1 MSHVI
6 DRNFCLDHT
15 GDPIKKDNKTHFGLA
30 RGGTVRAKHI
40 GTDFLAGIK
49 SSTVGGEIKGY
60 TKLLADA
67 REEAIVRMKKDA
79 QNLGANS
86 IVGMNFSTSVLDSGM
101 AEMCAFGTAVW
112 TEAV

>member
-6 DRNFCLDHT
+6 DRNFVST
-15 GDPIKKDNKTHFGLA
+15 TPEIPSRKIIKHFGLA

-67 REEAIVRMKKDA
+67 REEAIVRMKKMLRTWEPTNA
-79 QNLGANS
+79 
-86 IVGMNFSTSVLDSGM
+86 GMNFSTSVLDSGM

>member
-1 MSHVI
+1 MPPTTIFVSTTPEI
-6 DRNFCLDHT
+6 PSRNIT
-15 GDPIKKDNKTHFGLA
+15 KHFGLA

-67 REEAIVRMKKDA
+67 REEAITRMKKDA
-79 QNLGANS
+79 LNMGANS

-112 TEAV
+112 TEAG